1 MTKYKYALQGTVRCT
16 PACEISHC
24 AVVSE
29 QCFVRAISL
38 ERKRTERSSK
48 PFVLV
53 LLNLQGI
60 DALNGDKDTYVHRV
74 VSAIASFTRET
85 DITGWYRD
93 GSVLGTIFTE
103 LGVASPPSASVA
115 SIASKVSS
123 ALETHVGQEKS
134 VRIDVSYHLFPE
146 DWKGTKP
153 GGQVD
158 TKLYPDIETRAEGI
172 WLGSTGK
179 RMIDIALSSLALLVL
194 LPLFLLI
201 AAAIKLSSRGPVLFR
216 QERIG
221 HLGRPFMF
229 LKFRSMRVTT
239 ESTIHREFVRKLI
252 SGNLDV
258 PQNGI
263 FKIQNDP
270 RVTRVGHILR
280 KTSLDE
286 LPQFWNALMGEM
298 SLVGPRPPLAYEV
311 EVYDIWHRRRVLEA
325 KPGITGLW
333 QVTGRSR
340 TCFND
345 MVRLDL
351 HYTQSS
357 SLWLDLKILLQ
368 TPRAV
373 LAGDGAY

>member
-1 MTKYKYALQGTVRCT
+1 
-16 PACEISHC
+16 
-24 AVVSE
+24 
-29 QCFVRAISL
+29 
-38 ERKRTERSSK
+38 
-48 PFVLV
+48 
-53 LLNLQGI
+53 
-60 DALNGDKDTYVHRV
+60 
-74 VSAIASFTRET
+74 
-85 DITGWYRD
+85 
-93 GSVLGTIFTE
+93 
-103 LGVASPPSASVA
+103 
-115 SIASKVSS
+115 
-123 ALETHVGQEKS
+123 
-134 VRIDVSYHLFPE
+134 
-146 DWKGTKP
+146 
-153 GGQVD
+153 
-158 TKLYPDIETRAEGI
+158 
-172 WLGSTGK
+172 
-179 RMIDIALSSLALLVL
+179 
-194 LPLFLLI
+194 LFLLI
-201 AAAIKLSSRGPVLFR
+201 ATAIKLGSKGPVLFR

-229 LKFRSMRVTT
+229 LKFRSMGVST

-252 SGNLDV
+252 NGNLDV

-270 RVTRVGHILR
+270 RVTRVGRILR

-286 LPQFWNALMGEM
+286 LPQFWNVLIGEM
-298 SLVGPRPPLAYEV
+298 SLVGPRPPLPYEV

-368 TPRAV
+368 TPQAV
-373 LAGDGAY
+373 LDGDGAY